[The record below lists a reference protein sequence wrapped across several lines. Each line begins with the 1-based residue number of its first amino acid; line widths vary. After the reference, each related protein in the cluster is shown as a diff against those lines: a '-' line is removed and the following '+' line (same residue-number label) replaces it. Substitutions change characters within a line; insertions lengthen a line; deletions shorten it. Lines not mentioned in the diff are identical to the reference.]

1 MKYYLLEY
9 AVSGIKSLNKE
20 IKISFYNNTLGKEI
34 DMTNHNIKAIY
45 GENGAGKS
53 AIVHGIEFY
62 KNIMSFSNDFNSSL
76 SKEYYRELINKEV
89 KDVNLSFVFAFSND
103 YIKESKITNVYKH
116 IIKFGLDEFDNLV
129 IKKEEFLKL
138 NGTRRI
144 KDENFNILFS
154 SENGKI
160 VSSNFKAEINVLLKN
175 ITVNTLENNSF
186 LMTLY
191 KYIVKNNDDYKKE
204 SSDMWDLI
212 AGMGFHMNLLYI
224 NLAGDNH
231 HGYSISK
238 LIEHNTEMTNNIKEI
253 LSEPS
258 FIVNSRLNK
267 IPKPNFD
274 NYKKYIK
281 KVETFIKLF
290 KKDLKSIDIKTTEDS
305 DYYYCE
311 LLFNYGTY
319 LVSEE
324 YESTGIKKLTKLYSS
339 FESMYKGCILF
350 IDEFDANLHDV
361 YFTELVKF
369 MMKNSGGQLIITTHN
384 ISLMECIKTNKH
396 SIDFLSSDSILVPW
410 VKNGNYKPSVV
421 YKDGMIPYSPFNI
434 DADDFMRA
442 FYYDEE

>member
-103 YIKESKITNVYKH
+103 YIKENKITNVYKH

-160 VSSNFKAEINVLLKN
+160 VSSNFKAEINELLKN
-175 ITVNTLENNSF
+175 ITANTLENNSF

-191 KYIVKNNDDYKKE
+191 KYIVKNND
-204 SSDMWDLI
+204 
-212 AGMGFHMNLLYI
+212 
-224 NLAGDNH
+224 
-231 HGYSISK
+231 
-238 LIEHNTEMTNNIKEI
+238 
-253 LSEPS
+253 
-258 FIVNSRLNK
+258 
-267 IPKPNFD
+267 
-274 NYKKYIK
+274 
-281 KVETFIKLF
+281 
-290 KKDLKSIDIKTTEDS
+290 
-305 DYYYCE
+305 
-311 LLFNYGTY
+311 
-319 LVSEE
+319 
-324 YESTGIKKLTKLYSS
+324 
-339 FESMYKGCILF
+339 
-350 IDEFDANLHDV
+350 
-361 YFTELVKF
+361 
-369 MMKNSGGQLIITTHN
+369 
-384 ISLMECIKTNKH
+384 
-396 SIDFLSSDSILVPW
+396 
-410 VKNGNYKPSVV
+410 
-421 YKDGMIPYSPFNI
+421 
-434 DADDFMRA
+434 
-442 FYYDEE
+442 